1 MASRVNVQVS
11 GPLFDRQ
18 AARAVVEWMD
28 ETKRKV
34 ADLGVKE
41 LDAVTM
47 DRTGR
52 GTGHYQSMI
61 QTHVLAYNDIRIDD
75 PVVYGPWLEGYSKRN
90 ESTRFKGY
98 HLWRRTRLRLRKTF
112 QEVAQKLLD
121 DHYLRRMGGKL

>member
-1 MASRVNVQVS
+1 
-11 GPLFDRQ
+11 
-18 AARAVVEWMD
+18 MD

-41 LDAVTM
+41 LDAITM

-61 QTHVLAYNDIRIDD
+61 QTHLLAYNDIRIDD
-75 PVVYGPWLEGYSKRN
+75 PVVYGPWLEGVSKRN
-90 ESTRFKGY
+90 ESTSFKGY